1 MILLS
6 VGYYYIF
13 ERTHICSLFL
23 SSDKKI
29 YPKFQEIKKL
39 NFEDAIS
46 QIAIYRDKLS
56 EKQIVVYEN
65 QLIQNRIGRQISILN
80 EKNIEDY
87 NSMLGSLKQ
96 SNKIA
101 PVDLTNSGQK
111 ISLLLAL
118 SGLDTNRIFDHQP
131 EQLFSATVIPK
142 LSFFGGRRGF
152 INPLRGK
159 KRNFGRYI

>member
-1 MILLS
+1 MILIS
-6 VGYYYIF
+6 VGYYYNF

-29 YPKFQEIKKL
+29 DPKFQEVKKL
-39 NFEDAIS
+39 NIEDAIT

-56 EKQIVVYEN
+56 KKQIVVYEN
-65 QLIQNRIGRQISILN
+65 QLIQNRIGRQISIIA
-80 EKNIEDY
+80 EKNIDDY
-87 NSMLGSLKQ
+87 NSMLSSLKQ

-101 PVDLTNSGQK
+101 AVDLTNSGQK

-118 SGLDTNRIFDHQP
+118 SGLDINRIFDREP

-142 LSFFGGRRGF
+142 PTFFGGRRGYTSPF
-152 INPLRGK
+152 KGK